1 MRLEVVFTKPTQQDR
16 VIPISDDEFS
26 HFEDAL
32 QVQITS
38 TLHEALISW
47 LAKQLNLTFLITFHA
62 NNRLVHRESQ
72 TCAHA
77 TVENGNASFAS
88 PLDETHL
95 HRLEQDTVDDLD
107 FITLELGERR
117 RWDQKKLRIETT
129 NLEIFARNTAGS
141 VAVDSLLVL
150 RDDTRKALS
159 PSSPDAARCRHETLR
174 KVMAPRRKFLK
185 TREKNFDSL
194 IPRPRGAAKRDF
206 ALQDEMRLHGEDAT
220 YNSIQAS
227 ELPSRSTFVHSYQ
240 RIISSPLVLASIT
253 KKAMSRIP
261 YLAKFEHGWP
271 VKELI
276 QQYLQNHCDYVKRK
290 GRDKSKPKSRKAA
303 AGRTKQPVPAD
314 FGESQESGENTE
326 DARKCQ
332 PEGNTIV
339 PYPSSNTSHSESTE
353 SDLDDSSSFL
363 HETESSQDISHWQA
377 QDASEHSP
385 NEEEFRAT
393 SPVSELT
400 MEEIQAEWKPVFR
413 KRARDW

>member
-1 MRLEVVFTKPTQQDR
+1 
-16 VIPISDDEFS
+16 
-26 HFEDAL
+26 
-32 QVQITS
+32 
-38 TLHEALISW
+38 
-47 LAKQLNLTFLITFHA
+47 
-62 NNRLVHRESQ
+62 
-72 TCAHA
+72 
-77 TVENGNASFAS
+77 
-88 PLDETHL
+88 
-95 HRLEQDTVDDLD
+95 
-107 FITLELGERR
+107 
-117 RWDQKKLRIETT
+117 
-129 NLEIFARNTAGS
+129 
-141 VAVDSLLVL
+141 
-150 RDDTRKALS
+150 
-159 PSSPDAARCRHETLR
+159 
-174 KVMAPRRKFLK
+174 MAPRRKFLK

-240 RIISSPLVLASIT
+240 RIISVRGEKDRQEQRSPTRYHDSVSVTVGLGFYNQEGHVANTVSRQVRARLARERAYPAIFAKPLRLCETEGTRQIETKGRLSSSLLRPAFNSSHGRQRQVAQNNLFPQTLASR
-253 KKAMSRIP
+253 KRV
-261 YLAKFEHGWP
+261 
-271 VKELI
+271 VKIL
-276 QQYLQNHCDYVKRK
+276 
-290 GRDKSKPKSRKAA
+290 
-303 AGRTKQPVPAD
+303 RTVEIISD
-314 FGESQESGENTE
+314 DG
-326 DARKCQ
+326 KCQ

-363 HETESSQDISHWQA
+363 HETESSQDVISHWQA